1 MYDREH
7 LFLRPDS
14 ESYNRR
20 RCRLASQ
27 QLPKRQ
33 GPLEKR
39 ELLLHTLVVQ
49 SAYLNACTL
58 LRYDALHGPRPPL
71 TQTAFCPPFG
81 DAVKC
86 SSALHCFFTLL
97 THRGFFD
104 SSAPP
109 KGTYVAPCVRA
120 DPRPKNQGNAA
131 PSPGARTRRCYTA
144 AGGGC
149 ASLPRAAAETALP
162 AQTPHVQMFVGQ
174 HFLVAKQYAQKVK
187 KRQASLKNVYLCSC
201 WAGRAVSAA
210 ARGNDAHPSPAA
222 VL

>member
-1 MYDREH
+1 MQWKACKVTCNRSGCLGRGALH
-7 LFLRPDS
+7 IGHRTWPVCVQVQLLR
-14 ESYNRR
+14 
-20 RCRLASQ
+20 
-27 QLPKRQ
+27 RQ

-39 ELLLHTLVVQ
+39 DLLLHTLVVQ

-120 DPRPKNQGNAA
+120 DPRPKSQGYAA
-131 PSPGARTRRCYTA
+131 PSPGARKRRCYSSRKE
-144 AGGGC
+144 GGAHRC
-149 ASLPRAAAETALP
+149 RVPRPKPPPRPT
-162 AQTPHVQMFVGQ
+162 TT
-174 HFLVAKQYAQKVK
+174 
-187 KRQASLKNVYLCSC
+187 
-201 WAGRAVSAA
+201 
-210 ARGNDAHPSPAA
+210 
-222 VL
+222 